1 MTKQQSASS
10 CGRFAASCLGLLA
23 SAAVSA
29 AGAWI
34 SVPSSVGGPSATV
47 TGGGLKSGEVLTVR
61 VTDPTG
67 QQHSQAG
74 AVASDGTLSVGLTP
88 GAVGKHSVDVLDA
101 SGRRVGGGDFLY
113 AR

>member
-1 MTKQQSASS
+1 MAKEYSATR
-10 CGRFAASCLGLLA
+10 CRGFAAMLFGLVA

-34 SVPSSVGGPSATV
+34 SVPSAVSGQSVTV
-47 TGGGLKSGEVLTVR
+47 SGGGLRAGEVMTVR

-67 QQHSQAG
+67 QQQTQTG
-74 AVASDGTLSVGLTP
+74 AVASNGSLSLDLTP
-88 GAVGKHSVDVLDA
+88 GAQGKHSVDVLDA
-101 SGRRVGGGDFLY
+101 NGQRVGGGDFLY